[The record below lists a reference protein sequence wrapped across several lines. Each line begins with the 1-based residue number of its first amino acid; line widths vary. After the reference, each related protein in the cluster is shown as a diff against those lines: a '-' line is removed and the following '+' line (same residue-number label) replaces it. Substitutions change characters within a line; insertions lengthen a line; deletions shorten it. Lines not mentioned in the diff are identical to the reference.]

1 MLHDRARHETLAAT
15 PWNEGVARGWIKRF
29 AEDAQRRFSPEAL
42 WPPHPRDADA
52 DDPGRPLTMIYLGA
66 AGMIWA
72 LDRLDQVGAAAQSLD
87 FAPLLDDLAARNL
100 ALVEPWGH
108 GVHGLFMG
116 QPGILLLQYRFARDR
131 ATAAR
136 VADLIAAEIVAN
148 ADHPALELLWGSPS
162 TMHVALTMHEWT
174 DEARWADLYR
184 ADAAALVRA
193 LQPSEHARCRIWT
206 QHLYGKI
213 CNYIGAGHGFAGNA
227 SALIRGRA
235 LVSSSTMNEWQD
247 AIVETAHVTAMRE
260 GACANWPAQLEPPT
274 APPRMLMQWCHGAP
288 GMVTSLAALPD
299 ARLDALLIAAGEAT
313 WAAGPLTKGVGL
325 CHGTDGNGYAFLK
338 LFARTG
344 DAMWLDRARA
354 FAMHSIMQSE
364 REAQMHGQRRY
375 TLWTGD
381 AGLACY
387 LWSCIA
393 GDAALPNFD
402 GIAPRAAP
410 TR

>member
-1 MLHDRARHETLAAT
+1 MLHDPARHETLIDT
-15 PWNEGVARGWIKRF
+15 PWSESAARAFIERF
-29 AEDAQRRFSPEAL
+29 AEDAQRKFSPESL

-52 DDPGRPLTMIYLGA
+52 DDPARPFTMIYLGA

-72 LDRLDQVGAAAQSLD
+72 LDRLGQVGAAAQSID

-108 GVHGLFMG
+108 GVHGLLMG
-116 QPGILLLQYRFARDR
+116 QPGILLLQYRLATDR
-131 ATAAR
+131 GTANA
-136 VADLIAAEIVAN
+136 VADRIAAEIVAN
-148 ADHPALELLWGSPS
+148 ANHPALELLWGSPS

-174 DEARWADLYR
+174 GDARWADLFR
-184 ADAAALVRA
+184 ADAAVLLRA
-193 LQPSEHARCRIWT
+193 YQPTELAACRIWT
-206 QHLYGKI
+206 QDLYGRM
-213 CNYIGAGHGFAGNA
+213 CRYIGAGHGFAGNA

-235 LVSSSTMNEWQD
+235 LLSAATDSWAD
-247 AIVETAHVTAMRE
+247 AIVETAHATVMRE

-274 APPRMLMQWCHGAP
+274 TAPRMLVQWCHGAP
-288 GMVTSLAALPD
+288 GMVMSLAGLPD
-299 ARLDALLIAAGEAT
+299 PRLDDLLVAAGEMT
-313 WAAGPLTKGVGL
+313 WMAGPLTKGVGL

-338 LFARTG
+338 LFERTG
-344 DAMWLDRARA
+344 NTMWLDRARA

-364 REAQMHGQRRY
+364 REAVKHGQRRY

-387 LWSCIA
+387 LWSCIV

-402 GIAPRAAP
+402 PIAPRDA
-410 TR
+410 